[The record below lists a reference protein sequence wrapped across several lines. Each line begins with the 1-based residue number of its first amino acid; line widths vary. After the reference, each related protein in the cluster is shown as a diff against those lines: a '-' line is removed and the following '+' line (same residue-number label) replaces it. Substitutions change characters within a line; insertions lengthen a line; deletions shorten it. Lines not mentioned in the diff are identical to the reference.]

1 MSTKYATIE
10 TNRGTILAEL
20 FARDCPATVENFEQ
34 LANAGFFDGIR
45 FHEVDAGRAAYTG
58 DPLSRQLPPGH
69 SRLGTGGPGY
79 TIPCEL
85 VGNRNSHERGALS
98 MDHDGPNTGGSR
110 FFFVLDDAVSHTH
123 DGKHTVFGMVEN
135 GLHVIRE
142 VEPNDVI
149 HSIRVW
155 E

>member
-10 TNRGTILAEL
+10 TTRGTILAEL

-45 FHEVDAGRAAYTG
+45 FHDVDAGRAAYTG
-58 DPLSRQLPPGH
+58 DPLSRDLSPGDP
-69 SRLGTGGPGY
+69 RLGTGGPGY

-85 VGNRNSHERGALS
+85 VGNRNSHERGVLS

-110 FFFVLDDAVSHTH
+110 FFFVLDDAVGETC
-123 DGKHTVFGMVEN
+123 DGTHTVFGKVED
-135 GLHVIRE
+135 GIEVLRD

-149 HSIRVW
+149 RSIRVW

>member
-1 MSTKYATIE
+1 
-10 TNRGTILAEL
+10 
-20 FARDCPATVENFEQ
+20 
-34 LANAGFFDGIR
+34 
-45 FHEVDAGRAAYTG
+45 
-58 DPLSRQLPPGH
+58 
-69 SRLGTGGPGY
+69 
-79 TIPCEL
+79 
-85 VGNRNSHERGALS
+85 

-123 DGKHTVFGMVEN
+123 DGAHTVFGMVES
-135 GLHVIRE
+135 GLDVIRE